1 MFILKVFRILLP
13 LGTGKHKINMH
24 AVMHTRE
31 AFMLTGSRIGRCLRC
46 FAFFCL
52 LATPAAAQAMP
63 VPVVITPEQGT
74 YSLAKHLELLEDP
87 SGTLAITDIV
97 AGRTKTRFTPSTAAT
112 PSFGFTTSAVWA
124 RFTVQNSLPHSVE
137 YFLEVKYPLLDHV
150 DLYTPTGTGGF
161 TVLEAGDSFPFKNR
175 TIQHKNNIFPV
186 RLATGEEKTLYIRCE
201 TTSSLNLPLTLHSP
215 ACLAGEISLE
225 QTLLGIYYGILLVMM
240 IYNFFIYL
248 GLRDST
254 YLYYVLFVFTYML
267 FQLSVNGM
275 AFQYFWPSQIW
286 WANNCTPLFIF
297 LAYIFATQFTRN
309 ILDTARNVPRI
320 DTILRAGLVLSIIGS
335 ALTLFVGYN
344 LSIRLATLMSL
355 TVVALIVAG
364 FICMIKGYRPAR
376 YYFLAWSVSMLG
388 VTVYA
393 LKTFGILPHTFIT
406 HWGIQIGSAWEV
418 ILLSMGLADRFQ
430 LMKQEKEQLQTVYA
444 RQLEEAHG
452 ELEKS
457 FWDMEQF
464 KNSLEALLE
473 ERTANLSRAN
483 EDLARE
489 ARDRQKAEARAES
502 ASKAKSQFLAS
513 MSHEIRTPMNAILG
527 MANMAAKTAK
537 TAKLQQY
544 LAIIQESGM
553 ALLALI
559 NDILDFSKIEAGRL
573 DLECTNFDL
582 RETMESLADLFGKQA
597 ADKGLELLINISG
610 NTPCAI
616 TGDSLRLRQILIN
629 LVNNAIKF
637 TAKGEVAITAR
648 CDTQNN
654 NEAMLSFSVRD
665 TGSGINHDQIRQ
677 LFSEYTQADSSTSR
691 LYGGTGLGLAISRQL
706 VTLLGGEISA
716 ESEPGKGSTFHFTIK
731 VQLQPNGQQH
741 PLTLPASISGAKA
754 LVATGHPALRETLLE
769 MLSDFGCRAE
779 TLPNPGTDT
788 ISLAIALQA
797 RDHALLVL
805 DSSLTGFDLPSFPK
819 ERNATQPDAP
829 ETPVI
834 ILTQPDTETAFD
846 GAAPCPGITFLNKP
860 LKQSY
865 LYEAIVTCLGT
876 TDPTRRGDIPPPQ
889 ETDNEKKLF
898 AALTGK
904 QVLVVEDDRVNQ
916 MVTSQLLT
924 RTGILVDIAGN
935 GQEALVALQTKTYDA
950 VLMDVMMPVMDGLAA
965 TRAIRTTLRLELPII
980 ALTANAIK
988 GDREKCLE
996 AGMDEYLT
1004 KPVEIQ
1010 ALYQTLKKVMAT

>member
-1 MFILKVFRILLP
+1 
-13 LGTGKHKINMH
+13 MH
-24 AVMHTRE
+24 RLD
-31 AFMLTGSRIGRCLRC
+31 AFMLTGLMMGRCLRG
-46 FAFFCL
+46 FALFCL
-52 LATPAAAQAMP
+52 LAAPTAVRAIPL
-63 VPVVITPEQGT
+63 PVVLAPEQGS

-87 SGTLAITDIV
+87 TGNLTITDIV
-97 AGRTKTRFTPSTAAT
+97 SRQTEARFAPSTADT
-112 PSFGFTTSAVWA
+112 PGFGFTTSAVWA
-124 RFTVQNSLPHSVE
+124 RFTVKNSLPHPVE
-137 YFLEVKYPLLDHV
+137 YFLEVKYPLLDQI
-150 DLYTPTGTGGF
+150 DLYTPTDTGGF
-161 TVLEAGDSFPFKNR
+161 TVLEAGDSFPFKSR
-175 TIQHKNNIFPV
+175 TIQHRNNIFPV
-186 RLATGEEKTLYIRCE
+186 RLAPGEQKTLYLRCE

-215 ACLAGEISLE
+215 ASLAGEISLE

-248 GLRDST
+248 GLKDST

-275 AFQYFWPSQIW
+275 AFQYFWPSRIW

-309 ILDTARNVPRI
+309 ILDTARNVPRL
-320 DTILRAGLVLSIIGS
+320 DTILRAGLVLSVIGGV
-335 ALTLFVGYN
+335 LTPFVGYH

-393 LKTFGILPHTFIT
+393 LKTFGVLPHIFIT
-406 HWGIQIGSAWEV
+406 HWGIQLGSAWEV

-430 LMKQEKEQLQTVYA
+430 LMKQEKEQMQTVYA

-457 FWDMEQF
+457 FRDLEQF
-464 KNSLEALLE
+464 KNSLEALVE
-473 ERTANLSRAN
+473 ERTADLSRVN
-483 EDLARE
+483 ENLARE
-489 ARDRQKAEARAES
+489 AGDRQKAEARAEA

-527 MANMAAKTAK
+527 MANMAVKMAE

-544 LAIIQESGM
+544 LAIIRDSGK

-573 DLECTNFDL
+573 DLECANFDL
-582 RETMESLADLFGKQA
+582 RETVESLADLFGKQA
-597 ADKGLELLINISG
+597 ADKGLELLISVRG
-610 NTPCAI
+610 NAPCAMM
-616 TGDSLRLRQILIN
+616 GDSLRLRQILIN

-637 TAKGEVAITAR
+637 TEKGEVAITAR
-648 CDTQNN
+648 CERQDHD
-654 NEAMLSFSVRD
+654 EAVLHFSVRD

-706 VTLLGGEISA
+706 VTLMGGEINA
-716 ESEPGKGSTFHFTIK
+716 ESEPGKGSTFHFTISA
-731 VQLQPNGQQH
+731 QLQPPEKQH
-741 PLTLPASISGAKA
+741 SLTLPASVSGARV

-769 MLSDFGCRAE
+769 MLSGFGCRAE
-779 TLPNPGTDT
+779 PLSLSETDGSSLP
-788 ISLAIALQA
+788 IARLSQA
-797 RDHALLVL
+797 HALLVL
-805 DSSLTGFDLPSFPK
+805 DSSLAGLDLPLFLT
-819 ERNATQPDAP
+819 ERAANQPDGLAI
-829 ETPVI
+829 PVI
-834 ILTQPDTETAFD
+834 ILTPLDPETTLE
-846 GAAPCPGITFLNKP
+846 GIKGCPGVILLSKP

-865 LYEAIVTCLGT
+865 LYEAVSACLGT
-876 TDPTRRGDIPPPQ
+876 TGTTQACPLSPPAESDTNQ
-889 ETDNEKKLF
+889 FKTL
-898 AALTGK
+898 AGK
-904 QVLVVEDDRVNQ
+904 QVLVVEDDLINQ
-916 MVTSQLLT
+916 RVTSQLLT
-924 RTGILVDIAGN
+924 RAGILVDIAGN
-935 GQEALVALQTKTYDA
+935 GQEALAALRDKTYDA
-950 VLMDVMMPVMDGLAA
+950 VLMDVMMPEMDGLAA
-965 TRAIRTTLRLELPII
+965 TRAIRQTLRFDLPVI

-1010 ALYQTLKKVMAT
+1010 RLYQTLEKLMAP